1 MGFNFNQFFGY
12 ENVINKNPDLVL
24 IYGFAFII
32 FGLMA
37 LAFVALIFNKIGLKI
52 VVNQFIAPLM
62 QSMTLCLVIAILPTI
77 ILSVVANDVSGV
89 KLIYCWITIFL
100 GITIF
105 CFLNYP
111 MINKWSLSFGKD
123 SNS

>member
-1 MGFNFNQFFGY
+1 MEFNFNHFFGY
-12 ENVINKNPDLVL
+12 ESVINKNPDLVL

-37 LAFVALIFNKIGLKI
+37 LTFIALIFSKIGLQIAVKH
-52 VVNQFIAPLM
+52 FIAPLM
-62 QSMTLCLVIAILPTI
+62 QSMVLCLFVAIIPTV

-89 KLIYCWITIFL
+89 KLLYCWITIFS

-105 CFLNYP
+105 CFLHYP
-111 MINKWSLSFGKD
+111 MINKWSESLTNR

>member
-1 MGFNFNQFFGY
+1 MEFNFNHFFGY
-12 ENVINKNPDLVL
+12 ETLINKNPDLVL

-37 LAFVALIFNKIGLKI
+37 LTFVALIFSKIGLKI
-52 VVNQFIAPLM
+52 VVNQLIAPLM
-62 QSMTLCLVIAILPTI
+62 QSMILCLIVAIIPTI
-77 ILSVVANDVSGV
+77 ILSVVADDVSGV
-89 KLIYCWITIFL
+89 KLIYCWITIFF

-111 MINKWSLSFGKD
+111 AINKWSGSFSNR